1 MRKGFLVIAA
11 ALAAA
16 LSVTAW
22 TGDAT
27 AMPFASAAGLAPS
40 AASDAL
46 AQEVHY
52 SCRCERA
59 WPHREYWQWGWHHP
73 PWQTPWNEPD
83 YFWSLDPPR
92 IPADIW
98 ARKWHLPRFHHCRW
112 RRRQCRA
119 WR

>member
-27 AMPFASAAGLAPS
+27 AMPFASAAGLAP
-40 AASDAL
+40 SDAL